1 MFSRPVRTI
10 DRVSP
15 PRPRRED
22 DSTLQHTVDVH
33 PSRRQ
38 SKLTTVLKTVACVQS
53 NRCVG
58 VHPSRMIF
66 RAGRRDAEDRED
78 LPVTPRPHDPV
89 VELCHRRARAPVR
102 DAAERAAA
110 RRVATPARLAAVPVA
125 GGPYDLRHHHHLAVN
140 RQRHDLGLPVHRL
153 RLHDDEA
160 ARSYIFRGEEHGLG
174 GRLALGLPVRRLR
187 VRPGLLGHDDGL
199 RLRLGLP
206 VHRLRLHDGEAART
220 YIFRGEDHGLGG
232 RLHDCYGLGDRLHD
246 CYVLGGRLHDCYV
259 LGGRLHDCS
268 LDDCSLDD
276 MAWLLSLSSTK
287 FWREARRLLGLHRVG
302 AATGPRRSSTSQRPA
317 HRFYSAPRGGVCEAE
332 AGMCPAR
339 SGSSEAVKSLRLQ
352 PLVMGEGE

>member
-1 MFSRPVRTI
+1 M
-10 DRVSP
+10 
-15 PRPRRED
+15 
-22 DSTLQHTVDVH
+22 STSMYQKAQVTSH
-33 PSRRQ
+33 
-38 SKLTTVLKTVACVQS
+38 LKTVACVQS

-125 GGPYDLRHHHHLAVN
+125 GGPYDLRHHHHLAVH
-140 RQRHDLGLPVHRL
+140 RHRHDLGVPVHRL

-160 ARSYIFRGEEHGLG
+160 ARTYIFRGEEHGLG

-187 VRPGLLGHDDGL
+187 VCPRLLGHDDGL
-199 RLRLGLP
+199 RLGLGLP
-206 VHRLRLHDGEAART
+206 VRRLRLHGDRLHGDRLDDD
-220 YIFRGEDHGLGG
+220 RLDDDGLGG
-232 RLHDCYGLGDRLHD
+232 RLN
-246 CYVLGGRLHDCYV
+246 
-259 LGGRLHDCS
+259 DCS

-287 FWREARRLLGLHRVG
+287 SWREARRLLGLHRVG
-302 AATGPRRSSTSQRPA
+302 AVPGRTSSLLHLTASA
-317 HRFYSAPRGGVCEAE
+317 NRFCSAPVR
-332 AGMCPAR
+332 AGELDR
-339 SGSSEAVKSLRLQ
+339 AV
-352 PLVMGEGE
+352 

>member
-1 MFSRPVRTI
+1 MRTI

-22 DSTLQHTVDVH
+22 DQATFVPLIPRGSI
-33 PSRRQ
+33 PSMFTPAAVK

-58 VHPSRMIF
+58 VHPSKMIF

-125 GGPYDLRHHHHLAVN
+125 GGLYHLRHHHLRH
-140 RQRHDLGLPVHRL
+140 RHDLGLPVHRL
-153 RLHDDEA
+153 WLHDDEA
-160 ARSYIFRGEEHGLG
+160 ARTYIFRGEEHGLG

-187 VRPGLLGHDDGL
+187 VCPGLLGHDDGL
-199 RLRLGLP
+199 RLGLGLP
-206 VHRLRLHDGEAART
+206 VHRLRLHGDWLHGDRLHGD
-220 YIFRGEDHGLGG
+220 RLHDDGLGG
-232 RLHDCYGLGDRLHD
+232 RLN
-246 CYVLGGRLHDCYV
+246 
-259 LGGRLHDCS
+259 DCS

-302 AATGPRRSSTSQRPA
+302 AVPGRTSSLRDLTASRESILQRPKRA
-317 HRFYSAPRGGVCEAE
+317 RTEEFEAAPESRT
-332 AGMCPAR
+332 
-339 SGSSEAVKSLRLQ
+339 
-352 PLVMGEGE
+352 

>member
-1 MFSRPVRTI
+1 M
-10 DRVSP
+10 
-15 PRPRRED
+15 
-22 DSTLQHTVDVH
+22 STSMYQKAQVTSH
-33 PSRRQ
+33 
-38 SKLTTVLKTVACVQS
+38 LKTVACVQS

-78 LPVTPRPHDPV
+78 LPITPWPHDPV

-125 GGPYDLRHHHHLAVN
+125 GGPYHLRHHHLAVHGH
-140 RQRHDLGLPVHRL
+140 RHDLGLPVHRL

-160 ARSYIFRGEEHGLG
+160 ARAYIFRGEEHGLG

-187 VRPGLLGHDDGL
+187 VCPGLLGHDDGL
-199 RLRLGLP
+199 RLGLGLP
-206 VHRLRLHDGEAART
+206 VHRLRLHGDRLHGDRLDDD
-220 YIFRGEDHGLGG
+220 RLDDDGLGG
-232 RLHDCYGLGDRLHD
+232 RLN
-246 CYVLGGRLHDCYV
+246 
-259 LGGRLHDCS
+259 DCS

-287 FWREARRLLGLHRVG
+287 SWREARRLLGLHRVG
-302 AATGPRRSSTSQRPA
+302 AVPGRTLV
-317 HRFYSAPRGGVCEAE
+317 AP
-332 AGMCPAR
+332 
-339 SGSSEAVKSLRLQ
+339 
-352 PLVMGEGE
+352 

>member
-1 MFSRPVRTI
+1 M
-10 DRVSP
+10 
-15 PRPRRED
+15 
-22 DSTLQHTVDVH
+22 STPMYQKAQVTSH
-33 PSRRQ
+33 
-38 SKLTTVLKTVACVQS
+38 LKTVACVQS

-125 GGPYDLRHHHHLAVN
+125 GGPYDLRHHHHLAVH
-140 RQRHDLGLPVHRL
+140 RHRHDLGLPVHRL

-160 ARSYIFRGEEHGLG
+160 ARTYIFRGEEHGLG

-187 VRPGLLGHDDGL
+187 VCPGLLGHDDGLRLTVRRLHVRPGLLGHDDGL

-206 VHRLRLHDGEAART
+206 VHRLRLHDDEAAHT
-220 YIFRGEDHGLGG
+220 YIFRGEEHGLGG
-232 RLHDCYGLGDRLHD
+232 RLNDCYGLGDRLNH
-246 CYVLGGRLHDCYV
+246 
-259 LGGRLHDCS
+259 CS

-276 MAWLLSLSSTK
+276 MGLTLSTK
-287 FWREARRLLGLHRVG
+287 FWREARRLLGLHRVDTLRPG
-302 AATGPRRSSTSQRPA
+302 ERLVAPRPHSVPRIDLQRPRA
-317 HRFYSAPRGGVCEAE
+317 VW
-332 AGMCPAR
+332 AG
-339 SGSSEAVKSLRLQ
+339 EL
-352 PLVMGEGE
+352 

>member
-1 MFSRPVRTI
+1 M
-10 DRVSP
+10 
-15 PRPRRED
+15 
-22 DSTLQHTVDVH
+22 STPMYQKAQVTSH
-33 PSRRQ
+33 
-38 SKLTTVLKTVACVQS
+38 LKTVACVQS

-160 ARSYIFRGEEHGLG
+160 AHTYIFRGEEHGLG
-174 GRLALGLPVRRLR
+174 GRLN
-187 VRPGLLGHDDGL
+187 
-199 RLRLGLP
+199 
-206 VHRLRLHDGEAART
+206 
-220 YIFRGEDHGLGG
+220 
-232 RLHDCYGLGDRLHD
+232 DCYGLGDRLNH
-246 CYVLGGRLHDCYV
+246 
-259 LGGRLHDCS
+259 CS

-276 MAWLLSLSSTK
+276 MGLTLSTK
-287 FWREARRLLGLHRVG
+287 FWREARRLLGLHRVDTLRPG
-302 AATGPRRSSTSQRPA
+302 ERLVAPRPHSVPRIDLQRPRA
-317 HRFYSAPRGGVCEAE
+317 VW
-332 AGMCPAR
+332 AG
-339 SGSSEAVKSLRLQ
+339 EL
-352 PLVMGEGE
+352 

>member
-1 MFSRPVRTI
+1 M
-10 DRVSP
+10 
-15 PRPRRED
+15 
-22 DSTLQHTVDVH
+22 STPMYQKAQVTSH
-33 PSRRQ
+33 
-38 SKLTTVLKTVACVQS
+38 LKTVACVQS

-78 LPVTPRPHDPV
+78 LPITPWPHDPV

-125 GGPYDLRHHHHLAVN
+125 GGPYDLRHHHHLAMYGH
-140 RQRHDLGLPVHRL
+140 RHDLGSLGRRL
-153 RLHDDEA
+153 RVVRPGLLRVRPGLLGHDD
-160 ARSYIFRGEEHGLG
+160 GL
-174 GRLALGLPVRRLR
+174 RLTVRRLH

-206 VHRLRLHDGEAART
+206 VHRLRLHDDEAAHT
-220 YIFRGEDHGLGG
+220 YIFRGEEHGLGG
-232 RLHDCYGLGDRLHD
+232 RLNDCYGLGDRLNH
-246 CYVLGGRLHDCYV
+246 
-259 LGGRLHDCS
+259 CS

-276 MAWLLSLSSTK
+276 MGLTLSTK

-302 AATGPRRSSTSQRPA
+302 TLRPGERLVAPRPHSVPRIDLQRPRA
-317 HRFYSAPRGGVCEAE
+317 DWAGLQESCDEACARTGE
-332 AGMCPAR
+332 RECPAR
-339 SGSSEAVKSLRLQ
+339 PPTR
-352 PLVMGEGE
+352 PLVLAP

>member
-1 MFSRPVRTI
+1 M
-10 DRVSP
+10 
-15 PRPRRED
+15 
-22 DSTLQHTVDVH
+22 STPMYQKAQVTSH
-33 PSRRQ
+33 
-38 SKLTTVLKTVACVQS
+38 LKTVACVQS

-58 VHPSRMIF
+58 VHPSKMIF

-125 GGPYDLRHHHHLAVN
+125 GGPYHLRYHHLAVDGH
-140 RQRHDLGLPVHRL
+140 RHD
-153 RLHDDEA
+153 
-160 ARSYIFRGEEHGLG
+160 
-174 GRLALGLPVRRLR
+174 
-187 VRPGLLGHDDGL
+187 
-199 RLRLGLP
+199 LGLP

-220 YIFRGEDHGLGG
+220 YVFRGEDHGLGG
-232 RLHDCYGLGDRLHD
+232 RLHDCYGLG
-246 CYVLGGRLHDCYV
+246 GRLHDCYG
-259 LGGRLHDCS
+259 LGGRLNDCS
-268 LDDCSLDD
+268 LDDCSHDD
-276 MAWLLSLSSTK
+276 SIGLSLSTK

>member
-1 MFSRPVRTI
+1 M
-10 DRVSP
+10 
-15 PRPRRED
+15 
-22 DSTLQHTVDVH
+22 STPMYQKAQVTSH
-33 PSRRQ
+33 
-38 SKLTTVLKTVACVQS
+38 LKTVACVQS

-160 ARSYIFRGEEHGLG
+160 ARTYIFRGEEHGLG

-187 VRPGLLGHDDGL
+187 VCPGLLGHDDGL
-199 RLRLGLP
+199 RLGLGLP
-206 VHRLRLHDGEAART
+206 VHRLRLHGDRLHGDRPDDD
-220 YIFRGEDHGLGG
+220 RLDDDGLGG
-232 RLHDCYGLGDRLHD
+232 RLN
-246 CYVLGGRLHDCYV
+246 
-259 LGGRLHDCS
+259 DCS

-302 AATGPRRSSTSQRPA
+302 TLRPGERLVAPRPHSVPRIDLQRPRA
-317 HRFYSAPRGGVCEAE
+317 VWAGLQESCDEACARTGEREPGAPTR
-332 AGMCPAR
+332 
-339 SGSSEAVKSLRLQ
+339 
-352 PLVMGEGE
+352 PLVLAP

>member
-1 MFSRPVRTI
+1 M
-10 DRVSP
+10 
-15 PRPRRED
+15 
-22 DSTLQHTVDVH
+22 STPMYQKAQVTSH
-33 PSRRQ
+33 
-38 SKLTTVLKTVACVQS
+38 LKTVACVQS

-78 LPVTPRPHDPV
+78 LPITPWPHDPV

-125 GGPYDLRHHHHLAVN
+125 GGPYDLRHHHHLAVY
-140 RQRHDLGLPVHRL
+140 RHRHDLGMPVHRL

-160 ARSYIFRGEEHGLG
+160 ARTYIFRGEEHGLG

-187 VRPGLLGHDDGL
+187 VCPGLLGHDDGL
-199 RLRLGLP
+199 RLGLGLP
-206 VHRLRLHDGEAART
+206 VHRLRLHGDRLHGDRLHGD
-220 YIFRGEDHGLGG
+220 RLHDDGLGG
-232 RLHDCYGLGDRLHD
+232 RLN
-246 CYVLGGRLHDCYV
+246 
-259 LGGRLHDCS
+259 DCS

-276 MAWLLSLSSTK
+276 MAWLLSLSSGK

-302 AATGPRRSSTSQRPA
+302 TLRPGERLVAPRPHSVPRIDLQRPRA
-317 HRFYSAPRGGVCEAE
+317 VW
-332 AGMCPAR
+332 AG
-339 SGSSEAVKSLRLQ
+339 EL
-352 PLVMGEGE
+352 